1 MVWTAE
7 IWRWGCWDRRAECSR
22 RWIWRWIWSVWR
34 EIWEGGFEW
43 RRRIWFLRIETR
55 WPLCCVCCASLF
67 YVRARERKREQARE
81 REVFGFSDVDWE
93 LRRGRRW
100 RRRRRTFF
108 YFFWVCWVGGE
119 WWGDIWPLRNFEFLN
134 YFWNFCLK
142 WPKYPIIFHALS
154 LSLSTLPCFLYLI
167 KFNSLI

>member
-1 MVWTAE
+1 MVWTVE
-7 IWRWGCWDRRAECSR
+7 IWRWGCWDRRVECSR

-43 RRRIWFLRIETR
+43 RKRIWFLRIETR

-67 YVRARERKREQARE
+67 FVRARERKREQARE

-108 YFFWVCWVGGE
+108 LFFLGVLSRRRVVGGYLTVE
-119 WWGDIWPLRNFEFLN
+119 KVWIFKLLLKFLFEMTEMPYNL
-134 YFWNFCLK
+134 
-142 WPKYPIIFHALS
+142 PRS
-154 LSLSTLPCFLYLI
+154 LSLLYHVFFI
-167 KFNSLI
+167 